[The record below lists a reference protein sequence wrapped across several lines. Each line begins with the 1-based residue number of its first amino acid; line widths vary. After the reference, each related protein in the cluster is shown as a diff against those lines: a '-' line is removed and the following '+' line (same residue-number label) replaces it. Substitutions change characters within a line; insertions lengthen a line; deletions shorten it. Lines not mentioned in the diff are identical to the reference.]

1 MKVKNLVFAGL
12 FLISGTTIVSAQI
25 NLSFNPEKGKKY
37 EYRQEL
43 NQNIKQNMMGQE
55 IPMETEMNV
64 TYLMEITDVKAEEIH
79 TQFTYK
85 EFAYIISSPMMK
97 MGYDSKN
104 PVEDPTFLDQ
114 LFGSMFGTLID
125 KPFTVII
132 APDGSIKSVTG
143 MKEIVDSMVGETGN
157 DQMASQIGGQM
168 KMQFNDD
175 AMKNMLE
182 QSFKIYPNRAVKKGD
197 SWNLQSTTEIN
208 NINVLSKT
216 KYILKDVSKNTAIV
230 LVESEIAMKP
240 GESMEGNLAGT
251 QTGTI
256 SIDPKTGMTLSGE
269 TTQIIKGVM
278 QIQGFEVQL
287 DINSKTKIATKE
299 VK

>member
-12 FLISGTTIVSAQI
+12 FLISGTTIVSAQV

-37 EYRQEL
+37 EYRQEMI
-43 NQNIKQNMMGQE
+43 QNIKQNMMGQE

-64 TYLMEITDVKAEEIH
+64 TYLMEIMDVKAEEIH

-182 QSFKIYPNRAVKKGD
+182 QSFKIYPDRAVKKGD

>member
-64 TYLMEITDVKAEEIH
+64 TYLMEIMDVKAEEIQ

-240 GESMEGNLAGT
+240 GESMEGNLSGT

-256 SIDPKTGMTLSGE
+256 SIDPKTGMSLSGE